1 MPSISVIVPVYQ
13 AEKFLR
19 DCVESV
25 RRQTFS
31 DWELLLVDDG
41 CTDGSPALCDELARE
56 DDRIRVFHK
65 ERNSGVSETRNVG
78 LDHVRGTYI
87 AFLDSDDQYE
97 PQCLET
103 LWNLRERA
111 GADTAA
117 CAHLNLW
124 PDGSET
130 PEPVLPA
137 GIYDADAIREKIVNP
152 LLGDRLAQPVF
163 NGFIWRYLFSAEIF
177 DRLHLR
183 YEGAY
188 LEDEL
193 FLMEYFCNARRL
205 AVTETP
211 LYRYLQNPASAT
223 HTYLKDYQ
231 QVFARFME
239 RKEDRVRMEKNKRP
253 EITAILSLSI
263 QRHICPNN
271 DPRIYWAREV
281 TFDYATTNAV
291 RVDFMKFKPV
301 NNTVSGIEKGDFYC
315 YEVKSSVED
324 FHSKNGHNFLGD
336 YNYYVMPEEVYE
348 QIKKE
353 IPYQVGVYVP
363 DGMNYRGEWYDL
375 KAIKKAKRKDRSR
388 PVSEMLLMMFR
399 SAARDRKKALSDGY

>member
-130 PEPVLPA
+130 PEPDAARRDLRRRRYPGENRQSPA
-137 GIYDADAIREKIVNP
+137 GGPAGPAGVQWI
-152 LLGDRLAQPVF
+152 
-163 NGFIWRYLFSAEIF
+163 
-177 DRLHLR
+177 HL
-183 YEGAY
+183 
-188 LEDEL
+188 
-193 FLMEYFCNARRL
+193 
-205 AVTETP
+205 
-211 LYRYLQNPASAT
+211 
-223 HTYLKDYQ
+223 
-231 QVFARFME
+231 
-239 RKEDRVRMEKNKRP
+239 
-253 EITAILSLSI
+253 
-263 QRHICPNN
+263 
-271 DPRIYWAREV
+271 
-281 TFDYATTNAV
+281 
-291 RVDFMKFKPV
+291 
-301 NNTVSGIEKGDFYC
+301 
-315 YEVKSSVED
+315 
-324 FHSKNGHNFLGD
+324 
-336 YNYYVMPEEVYE
+336 
-348 QIKKE
+348 
-353 IPYQVGVYVP
+353 
-363 DGMNYRGEWYDL
+363 
-375 KAIKKAKRKDRSR
+375 
-388 PVSEMLLMMFR
+388 
-399 SAARDRKKALSDGY
+399 ALSVLRRDF

>member
-25 RRQTFS
+25 RSQTFS

-41 CTDGSPALCDELARE
+41 CTDGSPALCDQLARE

-65 ERNSGVSETRNVG
+65 ERNSGVSETRNLG
-78 LDHVRGTYI
+78 LDNVRGAYI
-87 AFLDSDDQYE
+87 AFLDADDRYE
-97 PQCLET
+97 PRCLET
-103 LWNLRERA
+103 LWCLREQA

-117 CAHLNLW
+117 CAHWNLW
-124 PDGSET
+124 PDGSVT

-137 GIYDADAIREKIVNP
+137 GVYDADAIRERIVCP

-177 DRLHLR
+177 DKLHLR

-193 FLMEYFCNARRL
+193 FLMEYFCNARKL

-223 HTYLKDYQ
+223 HKYMRDFQ
-231 QVFARFME
+231 QVFGRFME
-239 RKEDRVRMEKNKRP
+239 RKEGL
-253 EITAILSLSI
+253 A
-263 QRHICPNN
+263 
-271 DPRIYWAREV
+271 AR
-281 TFDYATTNAV
+281 
-291 RVDFMKFKPV
+291 
-301 NNTVSGIEKGDFYC
+301 
-315 YEVKSSVED
+315 
-324 FHSKNGHNFLGD
+324 
-336 YNYYVMPEEVYE
+336 
-348 QIKKE
+348 
-353 IPYQVGVYVP
+353 
-363 DGMNYRGEWYDL
+363 YDL
-375 KAIKKAKRKDRSR
+375 TPLRPQWRENSNWAGLLIAVGNEYAPGNPKTLRERQRTIQDLCARPDMAHAIRTLTPSGMSR
-388 PVSEMLLMMFR
+388 NKLL
-399 SAARDRKKALSDGY
+399 AARLVRGGHFWLLSQLYRIKNRI

>member
-1 MPSISVIVPVYQ
+1 M
-13 AEKFLR
+13 
-19 DCVESV
+19 
-25 RRQTFS
+25 
-31 DWELLLVDDG
+31 
-41 CTDGSPALCDELARE
+41 
-56 DDRIRVFHK
+56 
-65 ERNSGVSETRNVG
+65 G

-223 HTYLKDYQ
+223 HKYMKDFQ
-231 QVFARFME
+231 QVFGRFME
-239 RKEDRVRMEKNKRP
+239 RKED
-253 EITAILSLSI
+253 L
-263 QRHICPNN
+263 
-271 DPRIYWAREV
+271 
-281 TFDYATTNAV
+281 
-291 RVDFMKFKPV
+291 
-301 NNTVSGIEKGDFYC
+301 
-315 YEVKSSVED
+315 
-324 FHSKNGHNFLGD
+324 
-336 YNYYVMPEEVYE
+336 
-348 QIKKE
+348 
-353 IPYQVGVYVP
+353 
-363 DGMNYRGEWYDL
+363 
-375 KAIKKAKRKDRSR
+375 
-388 PVSEMLLMMFR
+388 
-399 SAARDRKKALSDGY
+399 AARYGLTPGRPQWRENSNWAGLLIAIGNEYAPGNPKTLRQRQETIQALCARPDMAHAIRTLSPAGMSRNKQLAAKLVRGGRFWLLSQLYRIKNRI